1 MRRRIPPL
9 NSLRAF
15 ESAARNLSFT
25 KAADELAVTQSAVSH
40 QVTALEEWAGV
51 PLFKRQGRS
60 VVLTEAATKFLP
72 PVSAA
77 LDQLA
82 LAGRRLQAVDPTH
95 GWLTV
100 AMMPSFAAKWLVP
113 RLADFHDKNP
123 DMDVWIAT
131 FEAQTGVLGSDVDL
145 AIRYG
150 RGDWPGL
157 TSVKILS
164 EELFPVCAPRL
175 LPMLREP
182 SDLLRTTLLHDE
194 LREDWIM
201 WFGAAGFEGRD
212 PARGPGFDDSG
223 LLIQAA
229 IEGLGVALGRSVLVQ
244 GDLDAGRLVKPFD
257 IAIPAESAFYLVY
270 PPDLENAPKI
280 VSFRNWLLAA
290 AGADTAL
297 SGRTL

>member
-1 MRRRIPPL
+1 MKRRLPPL

-15 ESAARNLSFT
+15 ESAARHLSFT

-40 QVTALEEWAGV
+40 QVNALEDWAGV
-51 PLFKRQGRS
+51 PLFKRQGRAM
-60 VVLTEAATKFLP
+60 VLTEAAVKFLP
-72 PVSAA
+72 AVSTA
-77 LDQLA
+77 LDQIA
-82 LAGRRLQAVDPTH
+82 LAGRKLQAVDPTH

-100 AMMPSFAAKWLVP
+100 AVMPSFAAKWLVP
-113 RLADFHDKNP
+113 RLADFHERNP

-131 FEAQTGVLGSDVDL
+131 FEAQTGALGSDIDV

-157 TSVKILS
+157 ASVRIMS

-175 LPMLREP
+175 ATSLEAPA
-182 SDLLRTTLLHDE
+182 DLAHTTLLHDE
-194 LREDWIM
+194 LREDWAM
-201 WFGAAGFEGRD
+201 WFAAAGLTGVD
-212 PARGPGFDDSG
+212 TARGPGFDDSG

-244 GDLDAGRLVKPFD
+244 GDLDAGRLVRPFD
-257 IAIPAESAFYLVY
+257 VALAAEFAYYLVY

-280 VSFRNWLLAA
+280 ETFRTWLLST
-290 AGADTAL
+290 AGAM
-297 SGRTL
+297 